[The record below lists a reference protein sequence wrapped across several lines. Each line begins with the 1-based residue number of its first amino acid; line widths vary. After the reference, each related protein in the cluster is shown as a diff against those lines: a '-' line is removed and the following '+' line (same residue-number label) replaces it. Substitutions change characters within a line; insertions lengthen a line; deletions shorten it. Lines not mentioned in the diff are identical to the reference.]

1 MNVECVESCCCCYFC
16 FFLQCYLPNKT
27 LQPTPETRRRYR
39 LPCGCCLCLCHCAGK
54 QNKWK
59 MNSIHYHDV
68 KSCVVTARLPA
79 WPPMLGGV
87 KVPAKKYKL
96 RVMRRAAIDGSH
108 FLCETP
114 AAAAAPAEADGPGS
128 LAGAKCAHK

>member
-1 MNVECVESCCCCYFC
+1 
-16 FFLQCYLPNKT
+16 
-27 LQPTPETRRRYR
+27 
-39 LPCGCCLCLCHCAGK
+39 
-54 QNKWK
+54 

-79 WPPMLGGV
+79 CLPAWLGYMGGV

-96 RVMRRAAIDGSH
+96 RVMRRSAIDGSH

-114 AAAAAPAEADGPGS
+114 AAAAAAEAADEPGS